1 MAFPGT
7 YNISYYKGDTFEFL
21 LNPKDTSGNP
31 FNLTGYDS
39 SAIRFTIS
47 NYAGPE
53 KYDGVGGAPTKISI
67 PGYVTKV
74 DNTYI
79 KCAITP
85 NNALEMTAGTTYVYD
100 VEISKPGSD
109 YDYVYTLLTGNIT
122 VKEQV
127 SLPVPNAVPSASI
140 AYTEFTND
148 GATSTATFTWSAP
161 TGGPTITGYKLF
173 VLPNPGS
180 TPNFALA
187 ELKGTV
193 GNTVFEYTFTGLTT
207 ATTYGIGIAAYNSAG
222 IGTPG
227 VTGIVAGYGA

>member
-31 FNLTGYDS
+31 FNLTGYDA

-53 KYDGVGGAPTKISI
+53 KYDGVDGAPTKVSI
-67 PGYVTKV
+67 AGYVTKV

-85 NNALEMTAGTTYVYD
+85 GNALEMTAGTTYVYD
-100 VEISKPGSD
+100 VEISKTGSP

-127 SLPVPNAVPSASI
+127 SLPVPNAIPSASVQ
-140 AYTEFTND
+140 YT
-148 GATSTATFTWSAP
+148 AHTSTSATITWSAP
-161 TGGPTITGYKLF
+161 TGGPTILGYKLF
-173 VLPNPGS
+173 SLASPGA

-193 GNTVFEYTFTGLTT
+193 DNTTFEYTYTGLTT
-207 ATTYGIGIAAYNSAG
+207 ATTYGLGVAAYNSAG

-227 VTGIVAGYGA
+227 ITVIVAGVGA